1 MVKSPCSFSEHISMR
16 KDLIG
21 SGILF
26 VVSFAV
32 YAVTLCPTFY
42 WEDCAAFCAVHSVLG
57 IPHSPGFPLYVIL
70 GRTATVIPLADT
82 ALNSNLMSAFWG
94 SLALALLYLLLTRI
108 FEVTGSG
115 RLLSSF
121 ASAVSTLFFAFTTS
135 FWLQTVRAEVYTLNL
150 FLTLLLVFLAV
161 RWWRSGEDEFRLRIL
176 LLFSFVLG
184 ISLCNHPLLVAALA
198 PAFLFFFLTVDFK
211 SLLCAR
217 KLILL
222 AAFIL
227 LGLSVY
233 LYLPIRSN
241 LGPPINWGR
250 PDTWSGLISYLLRT
264 SQPSALVS
272 DTGMPYLNRF
282 WFNVTFP
289 VDQFRLPFFWLGV
302 VGAVSLLRSCRRL
315 FLLCVSIFLLNVF
328 TATWATDFSTRN
340 YDLLGYLL
348 PSLSIFT
355 IWFAAGLRA
364 VLSWAY
370 EEVRNLQA
378 RPRGET
384 RKIAGYAAV
393 YALFGLFLALPAFQ
407 AWQNFDRCNKRPQT
421 WAYDYAHEILGS
433 VKKDALIL
441 VDDDNTLTSL
451 WCLNLAQGMRPDVK
465 TVSVSALTVRSYR
478 EQIGRQY
485 PEVKLPVGAWDD
497 FGEIAY
503 QVAGLNAEDMPV
515 YCSHFFNQLELARHL
530 RPVGYVFEFSPEAP
544 ILTDQDIEDQKSF
557 LRANLTGLDLDIVT
571 REHFG
576 NLLFNLGAF
585 YDRLGGSSSS
595 VEYFLWALDTD
606 PDNPRI
612 YFQLGKAFL
621 KNGDKSTAQGFFRAG
636 LELDPYN
643 REAKKLLEQT

>member
-1 MVKSPCSFSEHISMR
+1 MKR
-16 KDLIG
+16 NLIG
-21 SGILF
+21 SGII
-26 VVSFAV
+26 FAV
-32 YAVTLCPTFY
+32 TLVVYVVTLCPTFY
-42 WEDCAAFCAVHSVLG
+42 WEDPAAFCAVHSLLG
-57 IPHSPGFPLYVIL
+57 ISHSPGFPLYVLL
-70 GRTATVIPLADT
+70 GRLATVTPVASA

-94 SLALALLYLLLTRI
+94 SLALALLYILLVQIL
-108 FEVTGSG
+108 ELTGSS

-121 ASAVSTLFFAFTTS
+121 AGAVSTLFFAFSTS

-150 FLTLLLVFLAV
+150 FLTLLLMFLAL
-161 RWWRSGEDEFRLRIL
+161 RWWRSRENEAGSRIL

-184 ISLCNHPLLVAALA
+184 LSLCNHPLLLVALTPAL
-198 PAFLFFFLTVDFK
+198 LFFFFTTDFK
-211 SLLCAR
+211 SLLSVK

-222 AAFIL
+222 TAFVT

-233 LYLPIRSN
+233 LYLPIRSS

-250 PDTWSGLISYLLRT
+250 PDSWSGLISYLLRT
-264 SQPSALVS
+264 SQPSAPAS
-272 DTGMPYLNRF
+272 ESGMPYLNRF
-282 WFNVTFP
+282 WFNLTFP

-302 VGAVSLLRSCRRL
+302 VGAISLFKSCRRIL
-315 FLLCVSIFLLNVF
+315 LLCISIFILNVL

-355 IWFAAGLRA
+355 IWFAIGLKV

-370 EEVRNLQA
+370 KEVRSLQA
-378 RPRGET
+378 HPLGEV
-384 RKIAGYAAV
+384 RKVAGYSAG
-393 YALFGLFLALPAFQ
+393 YALFGLFLFLPALQ
-407 AWQNFDRCNKRPQT
+407 AWKNFDRCNKRPQI
-421 WAYDYAHEILGS
+421 WAYDYAHQILSS

-465 TVSVSALTVRSYR
+465 PVSVSALTVGSYR
-478 EQIGRQY
+478 EQISRQY
-485 PEVKLPVGAWDD
+485 GDVRLPDRGLRD

-503 QVAGLNAEDMPV
+503 RVSRLNAENLPV
-515 YCSHFFNQLELARHL
+515 YCSHFFNHPEFVQYL
-530 RPVGYVFEFSPEAP
+530 RPAGYLFEFSPKKP
-544 ILTDQDIEDQKSF
+544 ILTDKDMEDQKSF
-557 LRANLTGLDLDIVT
+557 LRTSLASEDFDILA

-585 YDRLGGSSSS
+585 YDRSGGSSSS
-595 VEYFLWALDTD
+595 VEYFLWALDID
-606 PDNPRI
+606 PANPRI

-621 KNGDKSTAQGFFRAG
+621 RSGDKARAQDFFQAG
-636 LELDPYN
+636 LELDPFN